1 MAALAGSS
9 LLAALHSS
17 LERIKTIKRVCR
29 ALSKKPQ
36 LRTSIEVGY
45 IMAETEKQPLLT
57 REGPGVHRDLC
68 HVARVVSLK
77 EMDSWKL
84 PPQWGQAGAPT
95 CVFVLVLQGRV
106 QLKTK
111 CREAF
116 AARLRAAG
124 GDRSGSAPSNG
135 AEGEGSGFEGA
146 SEEELLSLF
155 NSIDTDGSGAI
166 DVSELQTALEM
177 MGIHKSEDEVAE
189 LMDGVDDDGSGELEF
204 PEFKAILRKAING
217 GGAGQ
222 DLVWRE
228 QPQQP
233 GVWVGDLTAG
243 SAVGEAAIL
252 DTSPQLQDGGLMAL
266 ETTDLLV
273 LERADYERIL
283 ENGFDGELKAKMTL
297 LRSAPVLGEALR
309 RTDLR
314 RLAYASERRSLGRN
328 VALYE
333 QGAAPAGLELIVE
346 GQCKLVVKVA
356 VTESS
361 SMVGSRRGTDTGIAA
376 LGPSGAAAPSSAAG
390 ASSAGGAAQAASSA
404 GGTAGQGGSGAA
416 APSLQQMQQQLLGR
430 VAAADDDVCSSR
442 DSSPSAAAMLRRGS
456 SHLVKAGRSKRLEL
470 AVLGPGDMCSEASVL
485 GEERHAHSCVV
496 TSQSLVV
503 LSVSTKDLR
512 KCVHPADMATL
523 REHFERR
530 YSQRSSRLAVA
541 ASVAAMSASELARV
555 RRGTGGGGNGGE
567 ESAAASLSGA
577 AHVDSFG
584 SRRSTLSGMAEATG
598 SGANGVGGGEAARPG
613 TPAAALDRLAAVM
626 RGRSRPSTQG
636 SSSSF
641 TAGVSSSGAA
651 ATAGPGAAA
660 SGTMAGGRSRLLES
674 MQLSGSSSSLRHDSM
689 SQGRFGGSSL
699 GPGGGGSNALDGCG
713 PNSVV
718 GRLTASGVSGGVPSP
733 ALLRAAPTDGSG
745 APLTPRLFVSVST
758 TGASPHLS
766 PGRPATVQG
775 LYGTVG
781 SGATMY
787 GNSLLPGLGGGGGG
801 GGLFTPVSAPTS
813 ETSTAMNSGT
823 GMGAGWGP
831 GDAAMVQAVLAG
843 DADAVGLGGGGGGG
857 MLAAGSSHGQSSS
870 GGVTVTRGGQNELL
884 SYMLGQSVPLDA
896 GEQAYRRIN
905 TAPLPAAGHTSSTSV
920 PSNALCTPPGTGT
933 GLSSNAT
940 SLTPTPSPL
949 PSAPVSLDGPSLPPP
964 AASQLPPKPPQPHSS
979 SAGGSATPGGVGS
992 ATPRA
997 AGSPSPLIRT
1007 TSGAAAAAAAAA
1019 AALAG
1024 PSLGAILSALE
1035 APTVPSR
1042 TGGRVRDARTR
1053 SEESAGAVTGTGP
1066 WPVAGHQRPD
1076 YLSASQPIVPGL
1088 DQVSQ
1093 RSPVQL
1099 SPRSPLF
1106 SSYATAAV
1114 NLAAAAAAQSPRG
1127 MPTAARPPPPP
1138 AVATPAVSKLGYT
1151 SQSYHPAWAGGGFGT
1166 GGDGGSSASALPS
1179 PVSVGVVGAGGA
1191 GLAQHCS
1198 AAAMDGCGA
1207 AVGADLA
1214 AQASAASS
1222 LPSHAPSAV
1231 DVGLPVAV
1239 AVNPQGTPAGAAA
1252 EEALQYA
1259 TAAAGVS
1266 SWFPT
1271 PRREASDASASGGAA
1286 TGAGGAGG
1294 GGGGVRQ
1301 KWTVSRYPRAMADG
1315 LLALD
1320 ATEAEYN
1327 AAVAAA
1333 GAAVAAATAAF
1344 GGNSPD
1350 PATASAAKGAVLPQ
1364 QAQVQPQLLPPP
1376 QPTPPAAQPM
1386 RKLFSRGLDLT
1397 ATPPMSPAP
1406 PLTDD
1411 EDEAAPQGGG
1421 AAGRGLMV
1429 IGNPRRGSG
1438 GDTELSDGEDGA
1450 DDEDEWDAPLLALP
1464 AGGVAAMVKMVG
1476 GGGASAAAAA
1486 AARGGCGGGV
1496 PSAAS
1501 ACGYASGDSGPLL
1514 GAVPPAAPLSAG
1526 VPRLALHRLR
1536 ASDADGDQTG
1546 CGGGGSAPL
1555 LKLQMSGSFTAGGSG
1570 ASVLPYKSP
1579 SSRTVVG
1586 SVKAM
1591 IRGWQTA
1598 RAAGTIT
1605 STAQAAS
1612 AHDGGM
1618 ASQPS
1623 GGSLTARMPTSRNA
1637 DALRSSVSALTATDA
1652 AAAAAGAAGGA
1663 TWGRETVAAALAV
1676 SGGDRGRLAAVYSTM
1691 LKHGEHVVKPS
1702 LEQQLVMQ
1710 RVTASRGGGGGVAA
1724 GAPGAPLTPT
1734 PPPRA
1739 AWSSPRPAGPSAVA
1753 PAASAFDGNGGGE
1766 PSLLSSPFLV
1776 GGAPPSPRAGGGAGG
1791 LFERAAPQALPRPG
1805 GASAAAT
1812 HMMSDPQLALL
1823 HSVVKEAV
1831 AAEREGHGA
1840 LAAGGYSWQQ
1850 AAAGG
1855 GGSRTPRGQRASVSP
1870 GRDRRLGSGAVG
1882 GSSAALYGSGGS
1894 AARGVGAMNRR

>member
-541 ASVAAMSASELARV
+541 ASVAAMSASELAR
-555 RRGTGGGGNGGE
+555 
-567 ESAAASLSGA
+567 
-577 AHVDSFG
+577 
-584 SRRSTLSGMAEATG
+584 
-598 SGANGVGGGEAARPG
+598 
-613 TPAAALDRLAAVM
+613 
-626 RGRSRPSTQG
+626 
-636 SSSSF
+636 
-641 TAGVSSSGAA
+641 
-651 ATAGPGAAA
+651 
-660 SGTMAGGRSRLLES
+660 
-674 MQLSGSSSSLRHDSM
+674 
-689 SQGRFGGSSL
+689 
-699 GPGGGGSNALDGCG
+699 
-713 PNSVV
+713 
-718 GRLTASGVSGGVPSP
+718 
-733 ALLRAAPTDGSG
+733 
-745 APLTPRLFVSVST
+745 
-758 TGASPHLS
+758 
-766 PGRPATVQG
+766 G
-775 LYGTVG
+775 LYGT
-781 SGATMY
+781 
-787 GNSLLPGLGGGGGG
+787 
-801 GGLFTPVSAPTS
+801 
-813 ETSTAMNSGT
+813 TSTAMNSGT

-1271 PRREASDASASGGAA
+1271 P
-1286 TGAGGAGG
+1286 
-1294 GGGGVRQ
+1294 
-1301 KWTVSRYPRAMADG
+1301 P
-1315 LLALD
+1315 
-1320 ATEAEYN
+1320 
-1327 AAVAAA
+1327 
-1333 GAAVAAATAAF
+1333 
-1344 GGNSPD
+1344 
-1350 PATASAAKGAVLPQ
+1350 
-1364 QAQVQPQLLPPP
+1364 
-1376 QPTPPAAQPM
+1376 
-1386 RKLFSRGLDLT
+1386 
-1397 ATPPMSPAP
+1397 P

-1464 AGGVAAMVKMVG
+1464 AGGVAAMVKM
-1476 GGGASAAAAA
+1476 
-1486 AARGGCGGGV
+1486 
-1496 PSAAS
+1496 
-1501 ACGYASGDSGPLL
+1501 
-1514 GAVPPAAPLSAG
+1514 
-1526 VPRLALHRLR
+1526 
-1536 ASDADGDQTG
+1536 
-1546 CGGGGSAPL
+1546 
-1555 LKLQMSGSFTAGGSG
+1555 
-1570 ASVLPYKSP
+1570 
-1579 SSRTVVG
+1579 
-1586 SVKAM
+1586 
-1591 IRGWQTA
+1591 
-1598 RAAGTIT
+1598 
-1605 STAQAAS
+1605 AAS

-1637 DALRSSVSALTATDA
+1637 DALRSSV
-1652 AAAAAGAAGGA
+1652 
-1663 TWGRETVAAALAV
+1663 
-1676 SGGDRGRLAAVYSTM
+1676 
-1691 LKHGEHVVKPS
+1691 
-1702 LEQQLVMQ
+1702 
-1710 RVTASRGGGGGVAA
+1710 
-1724 GAPGAPLTPT
+1724 
-1734 PPPRA
+1734 
-1739 AWSSPRPAGPSAVA
+1739 
-1753 PAASAFDGNGGGE
+1753 
-1766 PSLLSSPFLV
+1766 
-1776 GGAPPSPRAGGGAGG
+1776 
-1791 LFERAAPQALPRPG
+1791 
-1805 GASAAAT
+1805 
-1812 HMMSDPQLALL
+1812 
-1823 HSVVKEAV
+1823 
-1831 AAEREGHGA
+1831 
-1840 LAAGGYSWQQ
+1840 
-1850 AAAGG
+1850 
-1855 GGSRTPRGQRASVSP
+1855 
-1870 GRDRRLGSGAVG
+1870 DRRLGSGAVG